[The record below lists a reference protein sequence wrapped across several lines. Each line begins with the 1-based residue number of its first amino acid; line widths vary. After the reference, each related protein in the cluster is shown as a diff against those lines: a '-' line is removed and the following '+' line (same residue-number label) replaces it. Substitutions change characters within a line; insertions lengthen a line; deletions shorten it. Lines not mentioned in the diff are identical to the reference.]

1 MMAVRALLYFTSVR
15 RQSAKP
21 QSILSACFSE
31 LIGYV
36 RPDVLAY
43 TKNLQRHECLFVG
56 LGLFLRQSK
65 MGALF
70 LASGTR

>member
-1 MMAVRALLYFTSVR
+1 MMTVRALLYLTNVR

-21 QSILSACFSE
+21 QSILSASFSE

-43 TKNLQRHECLFVG
+43 TKNLRRHEYPFVR